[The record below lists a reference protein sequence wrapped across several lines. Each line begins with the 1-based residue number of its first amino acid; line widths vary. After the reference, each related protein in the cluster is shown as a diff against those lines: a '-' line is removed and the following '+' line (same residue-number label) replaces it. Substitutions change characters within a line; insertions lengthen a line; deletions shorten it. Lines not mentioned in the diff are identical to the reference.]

1 MLHMGASWPPPHRPG
16 PHRMTDDEQR
26 TPSPL
31 TPPLEALY
39 WTQYGQWYPIF
50 RKHAPKSTVIDI
62 RTVEPRFLDWL
73 GADTF
78 ILPDGS
84 GPSTLPRFSSANSTG
99 SSLSHSDD
107 EDEDEEAEEAEAVVR
122 LSSLDAAIR
131 AVVERYNGGPV
142 FAKLN
147 WSAPLDASFMLAGNN
162 LQCMHPEDV
171 YLLLKSSEFVGR
183 DLEQISQTLHPSD
196 TAADG
201 GAALEVSTADAG
213 VVGEIRPQLVLKKWF
228 QLARSYEFRCF
239 VRARTLLAISQRDMT
254 FYDHL
259 QDTHLQAQ
267 LRTAIHTFWK
277 TVVEGATEFP
287 LRDYVLDVYVT
298 KDLGRVWI
306 IDFNAWL
313 PRTDPLL
320 YTFDELEQLHLD
332 PPAQAELRVLEDK
345 RLSSAGGTGATYSSN
360 MVPTD
365 LVQFAKS
372 SSAGTNSSHPQ
383 SVDQIVASWNAQVDL
398 EDSHTP

>member
-1 MLHMGASWPPPHRPG
+1 MATTPPPRPR
-16 PHRMTDDEQR
+16 PHRMTDNEQR
-26 TPSPL
+26 TSSPL

-50 RKHAPKSTVIDI
+50 RKHAPKSTLIDI
-62 RTVEPRFLDWL
+62 PTVEPRFLDWL

-84 GPSTLPRFSSANSTG
+84 GPSTLARFSSANSSA
-99 SSLSHSDD
+99 SSLSHSHSDDD
-107 EDEDEEAEEAEAVVR
+107 EEGENGVR
-122 LSSLDAAIR
+122 LESLDAAIR
-131 AVVERYNGGPV
+131 AVVERYDGGPV

-183 DLEQISQTLHPSD
+183 DLEQIAQTQHPTPES
-196 TAADG
+196 AG
-201 GAALEVSTADAG
+201 ESGAALEVGTTDAG
-213 VVGEIRPQLVLKKWF
+213 AVGEIRPQLVLKKWF

-239 VRARTLLAISQRDMT
+239 VRARTLLAICQRDMT

-259 QDTHLQAQ
+259 QDAQLQQQ
-267 LRTAIHTFWK
+267 LRTAIKSFWH
-277 TVVEGATEFP
+277 TVVEPSTEFP

-306 IDFNAWL
+306 IDINAWL

-320 YTFDELEQLHLD
+320 YTFDELEQLDLH
-332 PPAQAELRVLEDK
+332 PPAQPELRVLHDK
-345 RLSSAGGTGATYSSN
+345 RLSFAGGTGATYSSN

-372 SSAGTNSSHPQ
+372 SARTNSTTPQ
-383 SVDQIVASWNAQVDL
+383 SVDQIVASWNAQVDA
-398 EDSHTP
+398 EDAHTSA

>member
-1 MLHMGASWPPPHRPG
+1 MAGSWPPPRPL
-16 PHRMTDDEQR
+16 RMTDDEQR
-26 TPSPL
+26 TSSPL

-50 RKHAPKSTVIDI
+50 RKHAPKSTLIDI
-62 RTVEPRFLDWL
+62 STVEPRFLDWL
-73 GADTF
+73 GADIF

-84 GPSTLPRFSSANSTG
+84 GPSTFPRFSSANS
-99 SSLSHSDD
+99 SASNLSHSDSD
-107 EDEDEEAEEAEAVVR
+107 DDEEGGNVVR
-122 LSSLDAAIR
+122 LESLDAAIR
-131 AVVERYNGGPV
+131 AVVERYDGGPI

-183 DLEQISQTLHPSD
+183 DLEQIAQTQHPNSD
-196 TAADG
+196 SAPAEG
-201 GAALEVSTADAG
+201 GAALEVGTTDAD

-228 QLARSYEFRCF
+228 QLARSYEFRCY
-239 VRARTLLAISQRDMT
+239 VRARTLLAICQRDMT

-259 QDTHLQAQ
+259 QDAQLQQQ
-267 LRTAIHTFWK
+267 LRTAIESFWH
-277 TVVEGATEFP
+277 TVVEPSTEFP

-320 YTFDELEQLHLD
+320 YTFDELEQLHLH
-332 PPAQAELRVLEDK
+332 PPAQPELRVLHDK

-372 SSAGTNSSHPQ
+372 SARTNSTTPQ
-383 SVDQIVASWNAQVDL
+383 SVDQIVASWNAQVDA
-398 EDSHTP
+398 EDAHTSA